1 MLADPIIRLA
11 GSMEF
16 PPLALSTPHTIHAT
30 LPSSIAGARGPH
42 YNPGDQNMITFAFT
56 YETVTPESAE
66 HGDYADHGFTVDGN
80 RFSLCDDEVAHDIL
94 HENPD
99 AYRIKWQVGTLEEVI
114 ERARNYGI
122 CEASD
127 SYIGTGTWF
136 SSVDPDCNYT
146 LGEDTTYALHV
157 EGATRATMKRIHAL
171 LNEHSGLD
179 CFGNAPPRLQQFVSH
194 ASVTILLAESIA
206 GSKLCGFRK
215 FDLLCEAFPAL
226 SNSDVRI
233 VLSVLNR
240 SRF

>member
-1 MLADPIIRLA
+1 
-11 GSMEF
+11 
-16 PPLALSTPHTIHAT
+16 
-30 LPSSIAGARGPH
+30 
-42 YNPGDQNMITFAFT
+42 MITFAFT

-66 HGDYADHGFTVDGN
+66 NGDYDDHGFFVDGCKY
-80 RFSLCDDEVAHDIL
+80 SLCDDEIAHDIL
-94 HENPD
+94 HVDPD
-99 AYRIKWQVGTLEEVI
+99 SYRSKWQLGVLEEVI
-114 ERARNYGI
+114 TQARLYGI

-127 SYIGTGTWF
+127 SYIGIGTWF
-136 SSVDPDCNYT
+136 SSIDPDCNYVT
-146 LGEDTTYALHV
+146 GEDTTYALHV

-179 CFGNAPPRLQQFVSH
+179 CFGNAPPRLQQLVPH
-194 ASVTILLAESIA
+194 ARVAIELAEKIA

-215 FDLLCEAFPAL
+215 FDLVCECFPRL